1 MLASRDLWVLKCSS
15 NKTKWYESQALPT
28 EFAHLEQLN
37 LHAAGIDVGSAEHW
51 VCVPTG
57 RAEVNVR
64 AFGCFTPD
72 LQAMAAWLKNCGVT
86 TVAMEST
93 GVYWIPVFQILESTG
108 LEVKLVNAHHLK
120 TVPGRKS
127 DVLDCQWLQKLHTY
141 GLLAGSFRPDDQVC
155 VRRSYV
161 RQRERLIQSAGVHI
175 QRMQHALIQMNLHL
189 HKVISDIAGLTGM
202 SIMRAIVAGER
213 DPQVLAALKHSR
225 IRSSQDE
232 IAKALSGNYRAELV
246 FVLQQELTLYDLHQQ
261 QIAACDTQIEQ
272 CLLRFNAKTDQL
284 PPSAKNKRRKTTQ
297 NAPAFDLRRQ
307 LYRMSGIDFTE
318 INGLDALSVQTILS
332 EVGLDPTRF
341 PSVKH
346 FCSWLGLCPGTRI
359 TGGKPL
365 SSQTRRVVNRAA
377 NAFRLA
383 VQAVSHSH
391 SALGAFYRRLRCRL
405 GTPKAITAT
414 AHKIARLFYKLWST
428 QGIYSDPGEN
438 YYEQKYRERLVK
450 HLKKTAQSLGF
461 EVVPQPL
468 KPESV
473 S

>member
-1 MLASRDLWVLKCSS
+1 MS
-15 NKTKWYESQALPT
+15 KTSAIEKDKLTQFQALPT
-28 EFAHLEQLN
+28 PFAQLEQLN

-51 VCVPTG
+51 VCVPSG
-57 RAEVNVR
+57 SAENNVR
-64 AFGCFTPD
+64 SFGCFTPD
-72 LQAMAAWLKNCGVT
+72 LQAMAAWLKSCGVT

-155 VRRSYV
+155 VLRSYV
-161 RQRERLIQSAGVHI
+161 RQRERLIQSAAVHI

-189 HKVISDIAGLTGM
+189 HKVISDITGLTGM
-202 SIMRAIVAGER
+202 AIIRAIVAGER
-213 DPQVLAALKHSR
+213 DPQVLAALKHAR

-232 IAKALSGNYRAELV
+232 IAKALSGNYRPELV
-246 FVLQQELTLYDLHQQ
+246 FVLKQELALYDLHQQ

-272 CLLRFNAKTDQL
+272 CLLRFDAKTDQP

-297 NAPAFDLRRQ
+297 NAPAFDLRGQ
-307 LYRMSGIDFTE
+307 LYRVSGIDFTQ

-332 EVGLDPTRF
+332 EVGLDFQRF
-341 PSVKH
+341 PSAKH

-365 SSQTRRVVNRAA
+365 SSQTRSVVNRAA

-383 VQAVSHSH
+383 AQAVSHSR
-391 SALGAFYRRLRCRL
+391 SALGAFYRRLRSRL
-405 GTPKAITAT
+405 GAPKAITAT
-414 AHKIARLFYKLWST
+414 AHKIARLFYKLWSE
-428 QGIYSDPGEN
+428 GGAYADPGEN
-438 YYEQKYRERLVK
+438 YYEQKYRERLVR

-461 EVVPQPL
+461 EVVPQSPVVQ
-468 KPESV
+468 SV